1 MYWPVRV
8 GLVPDS
14 TQKVCD
20 KTRFKFPSFRP
31 WHLEQWRMA
40 KNQNARSK
48 QQHTFI
54 NIIVKSISIEGNSL
68 VISSPNDIV
77 ILVV

>member
-1 MYWPVRV
+1 
-8 GLVPDS
+8 
-14 TQKVCD
+14 
-20 KTRFKFPSFRP
+20 
-31 WHLEQWRMA
+31 MA

-68 VISSPNDIV
+68 VVSSPYDINV
-77 ILVV
+77 FSGIGIMSGNSIFLISLREAQKITVLTLFTIRNFRF